1 MDLRFD
7 DPDPRI
13 RDLAYLLFLKELLGP
28 GWVERLAKL
37 NGCEDWLRKRRNEL
51 SPQTPEP

>member
-13 RDLAYLLFLKELLGP
+13 RDLASVAFLDEAIGRPFLVRWAGRKQATYPL
-28 GWVERLAKL
+28 RLDSNCFRAF
-37 NGCEDWLRKRRNEL
+37 G
-51 SPQTPEP
+51 